1 MDPNKADESIHQAV
15 ILNKSVGWAGGC
27 QEQVNMRNTASS
39 VSWALSR
46 TKQRPLLTSCLQACA
61 PAHALPR
68 AQGTEKATSLTH
80 LIMETEASRPDSWA
94 LQGPGPC
101 RGFRIRGLGFL
112 QNLPQLYR
120 ASLHPW
126 QDCITHLVLSP
137 SKQEVQLVL
146 SYWHQYKSTIEY
158 IKQKSR

>member
-61 PAHALPR
+61 CVTASVAPSPGHHKPYLSVPSPPQECPCPVSVVTATLPFFFTVPAQVL
-68 AQGTEKATSLTH
+68 L
-80 LIMETEASRPDSWA
+80 
-94 LQGPGPC
+94 
-101 RGFRIRGLGFL
+101 
-112 QNLPQLYR
+112 N
-120 ASLHPW
+120 
-126 QDCITHLVLSP
+126 HLVDVVWTAESP
-137 SKQEVQLVL
+137 SMACSSDGMHSHMIPCENA
-146 SYWHQYKSTIEY
+146 SWFPFPEF
-158 IKQKSR
+158 